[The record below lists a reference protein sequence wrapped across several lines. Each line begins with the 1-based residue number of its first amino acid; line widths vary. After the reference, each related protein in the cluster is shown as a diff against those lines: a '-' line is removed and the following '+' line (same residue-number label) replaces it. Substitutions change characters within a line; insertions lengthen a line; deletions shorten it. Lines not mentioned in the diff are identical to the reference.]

1 VGLDRGLDSAT
12 RRTRRDGAPGIIDA
26 MFKPSLPEANRL
38 EDIFAAWVVAA
49 HDARLTWDTWSASA
63 TRNRGD
69 AYATY
74 RASLDREEQAAAV
87 LAAAIRNTP
96 HVA

>member
-1 VGLDRGLDSAT
+1 
-12 RRTRRDGAPGIIDA
+12 
-26 MFKPSLPEANRL
+26 MFKPFLPDANRL
-38 EDIFAAWVVAA
+38 EEIFAAWVVAA
-49 HDARLTWDTWSASA
+49 QDARLTWDTWLASA
-63 TRNRGD
+63 ARDRGN

-87 LAAAIRNTP
+87 LATAIRGTP